1 MAVTHKHHPSPI
13 SRDRQKNSH
22 KGGLNQKIWAAMAI
36 TLLLLAGYAH
46 LKYAFLAQ
54 LALVDSQQPSSFSRS
69 QTDPVALTTLAR
81 QEHLVNGDLVKA
93 RFFYDRALDYC
104 VLYVPAWLGL
114 AELFNDRGEKNRAVA
129 ALEFVEKISRGSGNL
144 AWSRAILANE
154 LGRDDILTA
163 NLVRLMKNQP
173 GKRMAAISLADLKWH
188 DPLVLL
194 RKFGDTF
201 SPELLNYYIRVKELP
216 KTRIVWQR
224 LEQAGLNN
232 RQNSL
237 RYINYLLA
245 HGKIT
250 AAAKIWD
257 RNFRDGGTL
266 LYNGHFKEPLI
277 GSGFGWRISR
287 VRGVTWHN
295 PADKAK
301 SGLRLTFDGSRNVS
315 FRLAQIVPLPPG
327 SYVFRGRAATDSLS
341 TYQRPFWMVRGYR
354 CKGPAVRGTMFPA
367 NRSRSDFS
375 LRFTIPES
383 CRAVWIA
390 LQRNHSYDFDNKISG
405 TLVLDDLTVTSVAV
419 KRAAIRP

>member
-1 MAVTHKHHPSPI
+1 MAVTNKHHPS
-13 SRDRQKNSH
+13 SMRRYRQSGH
-22 KGGLNQKIWAAMAI
+22 QGGLNHKIWAGTAI
-36 TLLLLAGYAH
+36 ALLLLVGYAH

-69 QTDPVALTTLAR
+69 QIDPVALTDRAR

-93 RFFYDRALDYC
+93 RYFYDRALDYC

-114 AELFNDRGEKNRAVA
+114 AELFNDRGEKNRAGA
-129 ALEFVEKISRGSGNL
+129 ALEFVEKISRGNGNL

-163 NLVRLMKNQP
+163 NLVWLMKNQR
-173 GKRMAAISLADLKWH
+173 GKRMAAISLADLRWH

-194 RKFGDTF
+194 RKFGAAAAPD
-201 SPELLNYYIRVKELP
+201 LLNYYIRVKELA
-216 KTRIVWQR
+216 KTRIVWRQ
-224 LEQAGLNN
+224 LEQAGLAN
-232 RQNSL
+232 RKNSL

-257 RNFRDGGTL
+257 RNFRNGDTL

-287 VRGVTWHN
+287 RRGVAWQN
-295 PADKAK
+295 PADK
-301 SGLRLTFDGSRNVS
+301 SGLRLTFDGKKNVS
-315 FRLAQIVPLPPG
+315 FRLTQIVPLPPG
-327 SYVFRGRAATDSLS
+327 SYAFRGRAETDSLS
-341 TYQRPFWMVRGYR
+341 TNQRPFWMVRGFK
-354 CKGPAVRGTMFPA
+354 CKAPAVRGAMFPA
-367 NRSRSDFS
+367 NRSRRDFS
-375 LRFTIPES
+375 LRFTVPES
-383 CRAVWIA
+383 CQAVGIT

-405 TLVLDDLTVTSVAV
+405 TLLLDDLTVTGVAV
-419 KRAAIRP
+419 KRVTIHP